1 MADSASFVGRTREL
15 SGLRAVLDGDTRLLL
30 VAGDAGVG
38 KTRFV
43 AESLRRAAA
52 DGLLPVWGAC
62 LPLAEKLPFLPVTE
76 VLDALSRLEGGTLLE
91 RALDNVPPYARA
103 ETARLLPRL
112 QPSDASAGGR
122 AEGWQR
128 GRLLAGVAELLA
140 AVAQQVRLVLVI
152 EDVQWADSA
161 TLDFL
166 VFLTRPGRGEK
177 LTVVATCRSD
187 EAPLEPAVARWL
199 AHMRGGGQVAEIRL
213 APLSRDEVAQQVA
226 GLLDGPPPTGVAD
239 EVYARSEGNP
249 FFAEQLVADAQAR
262 PGRTGL
268 GQPGGLPIRLAELL
282 AARASGCGP
291 DARAV
296 LAALAVAGWP
306 LTEDQLSAMAG
317 LGAEALRAGLQELAA
332 ARLLAETEPDGRY
345 RPRHALLAEAVAA
358 GLLPGERLALH
369 QRAAQALEASGEE
382 TLAAEAADHW
392 AAAGRGTEELRAR
405 VRAGAAAERVFGYAE
420 AAEHW
425 QRAIAL
431 RQAGPAAEDEAG
443 MSLPELYVRA
453 IDAHYVSGRAEDASV
468 LAEEAYRRF
477 AGLPDPAINAVI
489 HERAARFRGLA
500 AAYLGGQQAPGPSVP
515 LITEALRLFEQAG
528 PSAEYAEALFYYGH
542 FLFFGEGRIEAGI
555 SAVNRGLEIAE
566 TAGATALIPRLLAMF
581 AYHQFLC
588 GQMEEGFA
596 VLRRCEVLAESAG
609 DSEAGILI
617 DVYESDALLKTARL
631 QSAADVALGGVRDA
645 RQAGLDDFWNTGIL
659 IANATEALVHQG
671 RTAEAAALVEPLTDE
686 TPNADQWLLHLYRT
700 EIDLLRGDA
709 DAAQERQ
716 QQLRARIGHIGNFDR
731 IPRGGPAHRR
741 SGAVGGTARRG
752 AGGGAAGG
760 RAGRELGMGDLLRA
774 PAGSRDAGL
783 RRPGRAGPGAARRA
797 RRRGGRGGRRRAGA
811 LGRPDDDRSVRRP
824 PVRGGHRGRAR
835 HLGRRTHPA
844 AGSERPSGLA
854 YGGEG
859 LGGAGLAAPGWIRRV
874 AAGRGAAERGP
885 GACGGQRAAGRSR
898 SGSRPRAVAGRD
910 RQAGAARPDP
920 APSRFRGS
928 AGRVP
933 AAGRAD
939 RALRAYWPGT
949 DRAQAARGRTD
960 QRPDRRGTVHQ
971 SQDGQRA
978 RDQHPAQASRHRPGT
993 GRRHGRAS
1001 RPLDDESPEL

>member
-1 MADSASFVGRTREL
+1 MADSAGFVGRTREL

-76 VLDALSRLEGGTLLE
+76 ALDALSRLDGGTLLE

-332 ARLLAETEPDGRY
+332 ARLLAEAEPDGRY

-500 AAYLGGQQAPGPSVP
+500 AAYLGGQHAPGPSVL

-700 EIDLLRGDA
+700 EIDLLRGDV

-731 IPRGGPAHRR
+731 SREAAQRIADLALWAGQPGEALEVVRQ
-741 SGAVGGTARRG
+741 AVAQVESSEWAIFCGRLL
-752 AGGGAAGG
+752 AAGM
-760 RAGRELGMGDLLRA
+760 RACADLAEL
-774 PAGSRDAGL
+774 
-783 RRPGRAGPGAARRA
+783 
-797 RRRGGRGGRRRAGA
+797 
-811 LGRPDDDRSVRRP
+811 
-824 PVRGGHRGRAR
+824 GRAR
-835 HLGRRTHPA
+835 HDQPA
-844 AGSERPSGLA
+844 A
-854 YGGEG
+854 
-859 LGGAGLAAPGWIRRV
+859 AAAV
-874 AAGRGAAERGP
+874 AAGDALARSVGQMTTDPFADHPFAAAIAAERATWDAERTRLPGP
-885 GACGGQRAAGRSR
+885 SDPAAWRTAVKAWEELGWPHRAGYAGWRLAEAQLNAGQAREAASALRAAAEAAHGHAPLLAEIGKLALRARIPLRAASAEAPAESPRPAGLTRRYGLTGRELTVLRLLAAGRTNAQIGAELFISPKTASVHVTSILR
-898 SGSRPRAVAGRD
+898 KLRA
-910 RQAGAARPDP
+910 
-920 APSRFRGS
+920 S
-928 AGRVP
+928 GRV
-933 AAGRAD
+933 
-939 RALRAYWPGT
+939 
-949 DRAQAARGRTD
+949 QAAAMAE
-960 QRPDRRGTVHQ
+960 
-971 SQDGQRA
+971 RA
-978 RDQHPAQASRHRPGT
+978 GL
-993 GRRHGRAS
+993 
-1001 RPLDDESPEL
+1001 LDDESPEL

>member
-1 MADSASFVGRTREL
+1 M
-15 SGLRAVLDGDTRLLL
+15 
-30 VAGDAGVG
+30 
-38 KTRFV
+38 
-43 AESLRRAAA
+43 
-52 DGLLPVWGAC
+52 
-62 LPLAEKLPFLPVTE
+62 
-76 VLDALSRLEGGTLLE
+76 LE

-122 AEGWQR
+122 AEG
-128 GRLLAGVAELLA
+128 GSAGGCLPGWPNCW
-140 AVAQQVRLVLVI
+140 RPWPSRSGWSLVI

-332 ARLLAETEPDGRY
+332 ARLLAEAEPDGRY

-431 RQAGPAAEDEAG
+431 RQAGPAEDEAG
-443 MSLPELYVRA
+443 DVPARAVRA
-453 IDAHYVSGRAEDASV
+453 
-468 LAEEAYRRF
+468 
-477 AGLPDPAINAVI
+477 
-489 HERAARFRGLA
+489 
-500 AAYLGGQQAPGPSVP
+500 
-515 LITEALRLFEQAG
+515 
-528 PSAEYAEALFYYGH
+528 
-542 FLFFGEGRIEAGI
+542 
-555 SAVNRGLEIAE
+555 
-566 TAGATALIPRLLAMF
+566 
-581 AYHQFLC
+581 
-588 GQMEEGFA
+588 
-596 VLRRCEVLAESAG
+596 G
-609 DSEAGILI
+609 D
-617 DVYESDALLKTARL
+617 
-631 QSAADVALGGVRDA
+631 
-645 RQAGLDDFWNTGIL
+645 
-659 IANATEALVHQG
+659 
-671 RTAEAAALVEPLTDE
+671 
-686 TPNADQWLLHLYRT
+686 
-700 EIDLLRGDA
+700 
-709 DAAQERQ
+709 
-716 QQLRARIGHIGNFDR
+716 
-731 IPRGGPAHRR
+731 
-741 SGAVGGTARRG
+741 
-752 AGGGAAGG
+752 
-760 RAGRELGMGDLLRA
+760 
-774 PAGSRDAGL
+774 
-783 RRPGRAGPGAARRA
+783 
-797 RRRGGRGGRRRAGA
+797 
-811 LGRPDDDRSVRRP
+811 
-824 PVRGGHRGRAR
+824 
-835 HLGRRTHPA
+835 
-844 AGSERPSGLA
+844 
-854 YGGEG
+854 
-859 LGGAGLAAPGWIRRV
+859 
-874 AAGRGAAERGP
+874 
-885 GACGGQRAAGRSR
+885 
-898 SGSRPRAVAGRD
+898 
-910 RQAGAARPDP
+910 
-920 APSRFRGS
+920 
-928 AGRVP
+928 
-933 AAGRAD
+933 
-939 RALRAYWPGT
+939 
-949 DRAQAARGRTD
+949 
-960 QRPDRRGTVHQ
+960 
-971 SQDGQRA
+971 
-978 RDQHPAQASRHRPGT
+978 
-993 GRRHGRAS
+993 
-1001 RPLDDESPEL
+1001 